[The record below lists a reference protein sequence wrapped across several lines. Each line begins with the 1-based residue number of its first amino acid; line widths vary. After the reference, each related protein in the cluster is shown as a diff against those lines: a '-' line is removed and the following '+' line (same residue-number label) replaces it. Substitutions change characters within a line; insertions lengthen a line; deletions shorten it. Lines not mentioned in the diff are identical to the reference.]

1 MKNDKNANY
10 DKKISEKIPLSQY
23 LEKLLSEGRRHF
35 TTEEIMQ
42 SLSMSKN
49 TVSNS
54 LSRLA
59 RKQRVKMIRK
69 GFGIILGF
77 GGIEPDPS
85 YFLDAMMNHL
95 GVSYYVG
102 LLTAAKHWGA
112 GHQASMTYQ
121 VMVNKSV
128 FKLSFEKMKIDF
140 IAKLGTFPKDGIKK
154 VASLGGYIQISTPEL
169 TAIDLV
175 RFTKKAGHL
184 SNIATVLSELIEKV
198 DLKAFPIILSDVY
211 TPTVTLQRLGFLLD
225 EILNL
230 KKEAVVVAGVLK
242 ERRFTSTYLSSAK
255 KNNKAMSNFD
265 FNKKWKLYINTKI
278 EADE

>member
-1 MKNDKNANY
+1 MKNDKNANS
-10 DKKISEKIPLSQY
+10 DKNISEKITVSQY
-23 LEKLLSEGRRHF
+23 FEKLLSEGRHHF

-59 RKQRVKMIRK
+59 RKKRVKMIRK

-140 IAKLGTFPKDGIKK
+140 IVKLGTFPKDGIKK

-175 RFTKKAGHL
+175 RFPRKSGHL
-184 SNIATVLSELIEKV
+184 SNIATVLSELVERIDSKEFELALR
-198 DLKAFPIILSDVY
+198 DIHC
-211 TPTVTLQRLGFLLD
+211 PTVTLQRLGFLLD
-225 EILNL
+225 EILGL
-230 KKEAVVVAGVLK
+230 RKIAKIVADVLK
-242 ERRFTSTYLSSAK
+242 ERRFTSSYLSSAK
-255 KNNKAMSNFD
+255 KNNKAMSD
-265 FNKKWKLYINTKI
+265 FEFNEKWKLYINTKV